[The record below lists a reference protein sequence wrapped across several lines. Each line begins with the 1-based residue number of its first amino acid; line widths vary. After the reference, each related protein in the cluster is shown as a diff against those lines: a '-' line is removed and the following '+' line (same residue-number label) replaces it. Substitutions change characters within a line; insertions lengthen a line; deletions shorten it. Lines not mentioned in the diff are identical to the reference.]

1 MTNSEVIL
9 YPCSEVDWLG
19 LWAAKDFLKLK
30 GVFEEN
36 TIFNVVT
43 ANTIHQANLPKLHI
57 VSIRGANPPQG
68 RGRKSPPNIA

>member
-1 MTNSEVIL
+1 MHPKSYGQRSMTYSEVIL

-30 GVFEEN
+30 GVLEEN

-43 ANTIHQANLPKLHI
+43 ANIIHQANLPKLHI
-57 VSIRGANPPQG
+57 VSVLQLDDL
-68 RGRKSPPNIA
+68 